1 MAVEQQR
8 DIISQVA
15 EEFGRSPAR
24 LLDVARGVHARL
36 GHLSE
41 ESIGFIAEALGL
53 ERVRVRDTISF
64 YHFFARQP
72 RGRSTVYLCNA
83 VVERMKGA
91 DAVAKA
97 FEEATGVKMGE
108 TTPDNAISL
117 AYTACIG
124 LSDQAPSALVNGI
137 PLTNLTPADV
147 PMIVETLR
155 KGEDVSSLPQA
166 KVKKNLLKRGDIVF
180 GAMDPG
186 AAIRKALALSP
197 VELINEMSVSRL
209 RGRGGA
215 GFPTSM
221 KWSFCRTAKGE
232 AHYVV
237 CNADEGEPGTF
248 KDRVILTEC
257 PDLLFE
263 GMTVAGYAIGAK
275 KGFLYLRAEYEYM
288 LARLETVLARRRD
301 AGLLGTN
308 ILGKGFDFDIR
319 IQVGGGAYVCGE
331 ESALIESLEGKRGA
345 PRDRPP
351 FPVQKGYRNQPTSVN
366 NVETLCCA
374 ARIVEKGGA
383 WFSAFG
389 YEDSKGTKALSIS
402 GDCERPGVYEVEYG
416 MTLQDMLDMVGA
428 RNVQAIQFGGPSGQC
443 IAPDGFGR
451 RLDFDDLATG
461 GSVIIFGEDRDLLE
475 YMRQFTEFFTEE
487 SCGWCAP
494 CRVGTT
500 LLLKGLEKILEGSGT
515 KSDLEALKKLG
526 ATVKAM
532 SRCGLGQTAANPI
545 LTTMENF
552 PGLYEARL
560 SKDEFI
566 PSFDLAKALEEGCA
580 VTGRNP
586 DLEEKHA

>member
-1 MAVEQQR
+1 MAVEQAS
-8 DIISQVA
+8 IIAGIA
-15 EEFGRSPAR
+15 ERFGRSPAR
-24 LLDVARGVHARL
+24 LIDVARAAHAEL
-36 GHLSE
+36 GYLSE
-41 ESIGFIAEALGL
+41 ESMGLIAEALGV
-53 ERVRVRDTISF
+53 ERVQVRDAVSF
-64 YHFFARQP
+64 YHFFEREP
-72 RGRSTVYLCNA
+72 RGRSVVYLCNA

-91 DAVAKA
+91 DEVVKA
-97 FEEATGVKMGE
+97 FEEATGVSMGE
-108 TTPDNAISL
+108 TTSDGAISL
-117 AYTACIG
+117 AHTACIG
-124 LSDQAPSALVNGI
+124 LSDQAPSALVNGV
-137 PLTNLTPADV
+137 PLTNLKPSDV

-166 KVKKNLLKRGDIVF
+166 KVTMNLLKRGNVVF
-180 GAMDPG
+180 SDMDPG
-186 AAIRKALALSP
+186 AALGKALSLTQ
-197 VELINEMSVSRL
+197 VELINEMTVSRL

-221 KWSFCRTAKGE
+221 KWNFCRTAKGE

-257 PDLLFE
+257 PDLVFE

-288 LARLETVLARRRD
+288 LADLEAVLAKRRE
-301 AGLLGTN
+301 AGLLGKH
-308 ILGKGFDFDIR
+308 ILGKDFEFDIR
-319 IQVGGGAYVCGE
+319 IQMGAGAYICGE

-383 WFSAFG
+383 WFAAMG
-389 YEDSKGTKALSIS
+389 HRDSKGTKALSIS
-402 GDCERPGVYEVEYG
+402 GDCERPGVYEVDYG
-416 MTLQDMLDMVGA
+416 ITIRELLDMVGA
-428 RNVQAIQFGGPSGQC
+428 HDVQAVQVGGPSGQC
-443 IAPDGFGR
+443 IGPDAFGR
-451 RLDFDDLATG
+451 RICFDDLATG
-461 GSVIIFGEDRDLLE
+461 GSIIIFGADRDLLE

-487 SCGWCAP
+487 SCGWCVP

-500 LLLKGLEKILEGSGT
+500 LLLKEYEKILEGSGT

-526 ATVKAM
+526 TTVKTM

-545 LTTMENF
+545 LTTIQNF
-552 PGLYEARL
+552 PGLYEARI
-560 SKDEFI
+560 KADEFI
-566 PSFDLAKALEEGCA
+566 PPFDLAKALEEGCA

-586 DLEEKHA
+586 DLEEKDV